1 MPVEIKDVKLF
12 MAKMI
17 QNKELTEG
25 KSLEKKVND
34 KSYKKTLTVKQS
46 KGVTK
51 LKLRTKSYLFTY
63 KTDKSDVVKKI
74 LSNLPSNVTK
84 IDVKKNSKKIRK

>member
-1 MPVEIKDVKLF
+1 MPKEIKDIKVF
-12 MAKMI
+12 MSKMM

-46 KGVTK
+46 KGITK
-51 LKLRTKSYLFTY
+51 LKLRTKKYLYTY
-63 KTDKSDVVKKI
+63 RTDKADIVKKI
-74 LSNLPSNVTK
+74 LSNIPSNITK
-84 IDVKKNSKKIRK
+84 VDVKKLSKKIKK

>member
-1 MPVEIKDVKLF
+1 MPKEIKDIKVF
-12 MAKMI
+12 MSKMI

-25 KSLEKKVND
+25 KSADRKVND

-63 KTDKSDVVKKI
+63 KTEKSDVVKKI
-74 LSNLPSNVTK
+74 LSNLPSNITK
-84 IDVKKNSKKIRK
+84 VDVKKNSKKIRK